1 MSALAGLR
9 VVVTR
14 AREQAGP
21 LTARLR
27 ALGADVVELPVIEIE
42 DPADGGAALADAVRA
57 AREGRYDWVVVTSA
71 NGAARLGGLA
81 RGAMDAKVA
90 AIGPATAEVLAAAGI
105 AVDVIPERFVAES
118 LVDALPDGPGR
129 VLVARAAVARDALP
143 DGLRAKGWDVDV
155 VEAYRTRPADVSS
168 ADLDRATAAGAI
180 AFTAPSTVD
189 AYVDLAGVSGVPS
202 IVACI
207 GPITAAAARR
217 RGLTVTVSATVH
229 TVDGLVDALARYVAT

>member
-1 MSALAGLR
+1 VSALSGLR

-57 AREGRYDWVVVTSA
+57 AREGHYDWVVVTSV
-71 NGAARLGGLA
+71 NGAERLGARA
-81 RGAMDAKVA
+81 RGAVDAKVA
-90 AIGPATAEVLAAAGI
+90 AIGPATAEVLRASGLG
-105 AVDVIPERFVAES
+105 VDLVPGRFVAES

-143 DGLRAKGWDVDV
+143 EGLRAKGWDVDV
-155 VEAYRTRPADVSS
+155 VEAYRTRPAEVSA

-180 AFTAPSTVD
+180 TFTAPSTVD
-189 AYVDLAGVSGVPS
+189 AYVDLVGMAGVPP

-217 RGLTVTVSATVH
+217 RGLTVTVSAPVH
-229 TVDGLVDALARYVAT
+229 TVDGLVDALARYVAS